1 MPDRKPLIDVLTG
14 KIPKRR
20 PVWLMRQAGRYLPE
34 YREARARAGSFLA
47 LCDSPRLAGE
57 VTLQP
62 LRRFDL
68 DAAIVFAD
76 ILLLPRA
83 LGAKLEFRD
92 GEGPVLS
99 PVRSRAD
106 VDGLGEAT
114 RLAGLDPVLETLSLV
129 KPQLPPDRALIGF
142 CGAPWTVASY
152 MIEGGTS
159 DERLVSRRVACE
171 RPAWFEDLL
180 ARLVAASAEYL
191 ARQTEAGADVLQI
204 FDSWAG
210 DLPESL
216 HEELVFEPARRV
228 VEEVR
233 RRVGPVPIIGFAR
246 GIGAAHL
253 GYAKDCGLNAVSVE
267 PSVPLQWLRDEV
279 TPYAAVQGNL
289 DPLVLAA
296 GGEALHKSVRRIVA
310 TLPAHS
316 HVMNLGHGVRQETL
330 PEHVSEL
337 VASVRRWDGDKD
349 G

>member
-1 MPDRKPLIDVLTG
+1 MSDRKALVDVLAG
-14 KIPKRR
+14 KVPERR

-34 YREARARAGSFLA
+34 YREVRATAGSFLA
-47 LCDSPRLAGE
+47 LCDSPKLAME

-76 ILLLPRA
+76 ILLIPRA
-83 LGAKLEFRD
+83 LGSRLEFREQ
-92 GEGPVLS
+92 EGPVLS
-99 PVRSRAD
+99 PVRSQAD
-106 VDGLGEAT
+106 VDGLGEADG
-114 RLAGLDPVLETLSLV
+114 LAGLDPVLETLRLV
-129 KPQLPPDRALIGF
+129 RALLPSNQALIGF

-159 DERLVSRRVACE
+159 EERLLSRRLACE
-171 RPAWFEDLL
+171 RPVWFGELL
-180 ARLVAASAEYL
+180 ARLTTASAEYL
-191 ARQTEAGADVLQI
+191 ARQCEAGADVLQI

-216 HEELVFEPARRV
+216 HEELVFGPVRRV
-228 VEEVR
+228 VQEVR

-253 GYAKDCGLNAVSVE
+253 GFAKNCGLNAVSVE

-279 TPYAAVQGNL
+279 VPHAVVQGNL
-289 DPLVLAA
+289 DPLVLAG
-296 GGEALHKSVRRIVA
+296 GGEALKSAVRRIVA
-310 TLPAHS
+310 TLPPHS
-316 HVMNLGHGVRQETL
+316 HVMNLGHGVRQETP
-330 PEHVSEL
+330 PEHVGEL
-337 VASVRRWDGDKD
+337 VASVRRWDGEAH